1 MKINFKRNNSL
12 IPAIIQ
18 DAASNKVLML
28 GYMNEMALKK
38 TLEEGKVTFY
48 SRSRKSLW
56 TKGETSGNY
65 LIVKEIFP
73 DCDRDA
79 VLIKAQPLGPV
90 CHTGQDTCFNE
101 KNDGT
106 SQFLFELEKIIDH
119 RKRMPKA
126 RSYTSHLFREGKKKI
141 AKKIGEEAT
150 EVVLEALDD
159 QPDRLIE
166 ESADLLYHLLVL
178 FSAHD
183 IKLSDVLNLLEKRHK
198 K

>member
-106 SQFLFELEKIIDH
+106 SQFLFELEKIIDN
-119 RKRMPKA
+119 RKRMQKA

>member
-1 MKINFKRNNSL
+1 MKINFKRNAGL
-12 IPAIIQ
+12 VPAIIQ

-28 GYMNEMALKK
+28 GYMNQTALQK
-38 TLEEGKVTFY
+38 TLSEGKVTFY
-48 SRSRKSLW
+48 SRSRKTLW
-56 TKGETSGNY
+56 TKGETSGSY

-73 DCDRDA
+73 DCDRDTI
-79 VLIKAQPLGPV
+79 LIKAQPLGPV

-101 KNDGT
+101 KNEST

-119 RKRMPKA
+119 RKHKPKA

-141 AKKIGEEAT
+141 AKKVGEEAT
-150 EVVLEALDD
+150 EVILESLDE
-159 QPDRLIE
+159 QPERLVE

-178 FSAHD
+178 FSAHN
-183 IKLSDVLNLLEKRHK
+183 IKLNDVLNLLEKRHK